1 MANPVETKNTKTS
14 SIKTKGFLSGV
25 VSEFKKVV
33 WPTKK
38 ETVNYTL
45 VVIVVSITSIFIC
58 ISFRFCFYKAFKFI
72 NPLGVVNARV

>member
-45 VVIVVSITSIFIC
+45 VVIVVSIAVSLFVYLLDFVFTKLLNLLI
-58 ISFRFCFYKAFKFI
+58 R
-72 NPLGVVNARV
+72 